1 MTTLERRLGLRDAVV
16 IGLGSMIGAGVF
28 TVWAPAALIAGNGL
42 LLALVLA
49 GGVATANALSSAQLA
64 ALHPES
70 GGTYVYAR
78 ERLGPVAGHA
88 AGWSFVVGKTASCAA
103 MALAVG
109 AYVWP
114 SQERAVGV
122 GAVVIIVGVNL
133 LGITRTVAVTR
144 VLLVVSSSTLAVIV
158 IAGATAPTFD
168 WSRLDPSGASALEVL
183 RAAGL
188 MFFAFAGYA
197 RLATLGEEVREPER
211 TIPRAVPLA
220 LGLVLV
226 VYAVVGAVTMGAV
239 PLERLAA
246 TDAPLAEVI
255 SLAGWDLAAPLVRV
269 GAAVAAAGVLLSL
282 VAGVSR
288 TVLAMARRREL
299 PGILASID
307 TRRSTPWVAEVVVGA
322 AAVVLVCTVALRSA
336 LAISGVGVLVYYAL
350 THASALA
357 LTSVERRWPRWI
369 AVVGLIGCCALVL
382 ALPTQALIGGLITL
396 AVGMV
401 LRVVQQWWLRRAA
414 TVTRS

>member
-1 MTTLERRLGLRDAVV
+1 MTTLERRLGLGDAVV

-28 TVWAPAALIAGNGL
+28 TVWAPAALIAGSGL

-49 GGVATANALSSAQLA
+49 GAVATANALSSAQLA
-64 ALHPES
+64 PHHPES

-78 ERLGPVAGHA
+78 ERLGPTAGHA

-109 AYVWP
+109 AYLWP
-114 SQERAVGV
+114 ARERAVGV
-122 GAVVIIVGVNL
+122 AAIVVIVGVNL

-144 VLLVVSSSTLAVIV
+144 VLLVVSLTTLTLIV
-158 IAGATAPTFD
+158 IAGGTSPSLE
-168 WSRLDPSGASALEVL
+168 WSRLDPGGASPLEVL

-211 TIPRAVPLA
+211 TIPRAVPMA

-226 VYAVVGAVTMGAV
+226 VYAVVGVVTVGTV

-255 SLAGWDLAAPLVRV
+255 TAAGWDLATPVVKL
-269 GAAVAAAGVLLSL
+269 GAAVAALGVLLSL

-299 PGILASID
+299 PGVLASID
-307 TRRSTPWVAEVVVGA
+307 TRRSTPWVAELAVGVA
-322 AAVVLVCTVALRSA
+322 AAVLVCTVALRSA
-336 LAISGVGVLVYYAL
+336 LAISGVGVLTYYAL
-350 THASALA
+350 THASALT
-357 LTSVERRWPRWI
+357 LTPAERRWPRWI
-369 AVVGLIGCCALVL
+369 AVVGLIACCALVL
-382 ALPTQALIGGLITL
+382 ALPTRALIGGLIIMAL
-396 AVGMV
+396 GIVV
-401 LRVVQQWWLRRAA
+401 RLVQQRFMRRALP
-414 TVTRS
+414 